1 MHVLSGALRLLT
13 GKDIKTA
20 NVSKYHTKQL
30 KGVINESYL
39 DWKSSSKNVPHWEI
53 ESILD
58 GPHAYCKLQ
67 TNCDIKFLPKH
78 SQIRQKPRL
87 SQKYLMNLRK
97 LNLFKNIS
105 RQKWKQN

>member
-1 MHVLSGALRLLT
+1 MCLPSGALRLLT

-30 KGVINESYL
+30 KEVINASYL

-53 ESILD
+53 ES
-58 GPHAYCKLQ
+58 
-67 TNCDIKFLPKH
+67 CDIKFLPED
-78 SQIRQKPRL
+78 SQTRQKPRL

-97 LNLFKNIS
+97 LNLFKKIS
-105 RQKWKQN
+105 RQK